1 MSCDCFGAGVF
12 EPLLLLLAALVP
24 ARFAGAREE
33 VAAVVAALAPAL
45 APVPRDF
52 FCGITSS
59 TSDSSESDLS
69 SNYSISHAQSSEWS
83 VSMSTSTRGPREI
96 SVLTSGAFIPRAA
109 GFAAPFAPLPFGWTL
124 PDRNEASSESTSI
137 LKRQS

>member
-1 MSCDCFGAGVF
+1 VSCDCLGAGVL

-33 VAAVVAALAPAL
+33 VAAVAAALAPAL

-59 TSDSSESDLS
+59 TSDSSDSDLS
-69 SNYSISHAQSSEWS
+69 SNYSKSLDQPRTKLRTFGVDVDSW
-83 VSMSTSTRGPREI
+83 STRNK
-96 SVLTSGAFIPRAA
+96 RAH
-109 GFAAPFAPLPFGWTL
+109 
-124 PDRNEASSESTSI
+124 
-137 LKRQS
+137 